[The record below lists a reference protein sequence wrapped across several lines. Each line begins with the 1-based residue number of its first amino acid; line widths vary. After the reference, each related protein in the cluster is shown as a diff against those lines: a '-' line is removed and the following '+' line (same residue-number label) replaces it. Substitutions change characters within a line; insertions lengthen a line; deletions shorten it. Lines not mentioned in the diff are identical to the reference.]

1 MAGMRIHGE
10 VVRLEPALGFG
21 FLRDEGNGDW
31 FFVASGVRDGV
42 EALRV
47 GAHVTFEYE
56 STFQGPRATDITIEP
71 IA

>member
-1 MAGMRIHGE
+1 MRIHGE
-10 VVRLEPALGFG
+10 VMRLEPALGFG

-31 FFVASGVRDGV
+31 FFVASGVRDGS

-56 STFQGPRATDITIEP
+56 STFQGPRATDVTIEP

>member
-1 MAGMRIHGE
+1 MDRMRIHGE
-10 VVRLEPALGFG
+10 VVRLEPERGFG

-31 FFVASGVRDGV
+31 FFVASGVREG
-42 EALRV
+42 ETLRV

-56 STFQGPRATDITIEP
+56 ATFQGPCATDITIEP